1 MQNKLQKTAYELKKL
16 NKLESLKAAS
26 ATSTSVKPFSNG
38 FTLVEVMIA
47 MAIFTILVTVGI
59 GSVLG
64 SMSQHKLS
72 QNTRSVMDSLNY
84 VMEDMARNIRL
95 GSNIHCYTSSETV
108 PLVLTADPIDPN
120 NCDPAEE
127 THTIIF
133 NDLRGDQL
141 KYTITPGVGSMPN
154 KILKQQVTDAE
165 PQNITPPEVVIDYTR
180 SGFMVRGACP
190 SAGTVCAD
198 NGQPTVVIRLA
209 GKVIYQD
216 TETRFSIG
224 TTVTP
229 RALDN

>member
-1 MQNKLQKTAYELKKL
+1 MQNKNINQKNMSIHTVSCIPYTKYMH
-16 NKLESLKAAS
+16 SR
-26 ATSTSVKPFSNG
+26 G

-108 PLVLTADPIDPN
+108 PFVLTADPMDPN
-120 NCDPAEE
+120 NCDPTEE

-141 KYTITPGVGSMPN
+141 KYTITPSVGSTPN

-165 PQNITPPEVVIDYTR
+165 PQNITPPEVVIDYAR

-190 SAGTVCAD
+190 STGTTCSD
-198 NGQPTVVIRLA
+198 TGQPTVVIRLS
-209 GKVIYQD
+209 GKVVYQD
-216 TETRFSIG
+216 TETRFAIG